1 MNETDQLKAM
11 AAELVAAGYDVSR
24 DVLGRELKL
33 ELTEQSPLYNIRLDL
48 VGEFKVKSD
57 ETIERRHIV
66 IIEVA
71 NRTRL
76 ADQDGNWTPSQKF
89 VDEDTAISRFKLIS
103 EGLAEH
109 PTVDFQIRFF
119 DVSADQSAARHKK
132 KVFKVK
138 RHIMERVRE
147 DRWLLARSAGR
158 DELSRALVIAR
169 LWAHW
174 LRIVGNLHPGRE
186 HRELR
191 EADLRTIQKDLFDQS
206 LLKISP
212 YRYGILHGSL
222 LSVSEGGDLD
232 PRKLLELEPE
242 VRELLDWATAR
253 YGGQDAEKT
262 VETGSLFNRL
272 ILDIQAKSSGPRQ
285 EELISLIWMLRFSY
299 GDNTF
304 PREVASFLLAIQNE
318 PKIADDLITELLE
331 RASQ

>member
-76 ADQDGNWTPSQKF
+76 VDQDGNWTPSQKF

-119 DVSADQSAARHKK
+119 DVSADQFAARRMKK
-132 KVFKVK
+132 DFKVK
-138 RHIMERVRE
+138 HHIMERVQE
-147 DRWLLARSAGR
+147 GQWLLARSAGR
-158 DELSRALVIAR
+158 DDLSRALVVAR
-169 LWAHW
+169 LWANW

-191 EADLRTIQKDLFDQS
+191 VADLRTIQKDLFDHNV
-206 LLKISP
+206 LEMRP
-212 YRYGILHGSL
+212 YRYGILHRSL
-222 LSVSEGGDLD
+222 LAVTEGGDFEA
-232 PRKLLELEPE
+232 RELLELEPE
-242 VRELLDWATAR
+242 VRALFSWATAR
-253 YGGQDAEKT
+253 YGGKEGEKK
-262 VETGSLFNRL
+262 VEAGSLFDRL
-272 ILDIQAKSSGPRQ
+272 FLDIKAQTPGPRQ
-285 EELISLIWMLRFSY
+285 VELIRHLMMLRIVY
-299 GDNTF
+299 GTEAF
-304 PREVASFLLAIQNE
+304 AKRVAGFLLAIQNG
-318 PKIADDLITELLE
+318 PKIAEALITELL
-331 RASQ
+331 AGC